1 MIPPTFKTD
10 ILFIMDSSSL
20 VNVEDFR
27 RQKDF
32 AKSMM
37 AAFHVKPGQS
47 RAAAITF
54 GQSSDKVLRFNSY
67 LSVSYIES
75 AIDTATRIGG
85 TARLDKALTDAYDL
99 LKDSNPTVPRIVVL
113 FTAVRQG
120 SDSHK
125 ESTDA
130 AAEKLHDLGARVYVI
145 AVGRNPDVDRLGQ
158 VADHR
163 QDVLIAPRFIDL
175 RLNRASIAEKIFK
188 RVGES

>member
-1 MIPPTFKTD
+1 M
-10 ILFIMDSSSL
+10 LFRS
-20 VNVEDFR
+20 
-27 RQKDF
+27 
-32 AKSMM
+32 
-37 AAFHVKPGQS
+37 
-47 RAAAITF
+47 
-54 GQSSDKVLRFNSY
+54 
-67 LSVSYIES
+67 
-75 AIDTATRIGG
+75 
-85 TARLDKALTDAYDL
+85 DKALTDAYDL

-175 RLNRASIAEKIFK
+175 SLNRASIAEKIFK